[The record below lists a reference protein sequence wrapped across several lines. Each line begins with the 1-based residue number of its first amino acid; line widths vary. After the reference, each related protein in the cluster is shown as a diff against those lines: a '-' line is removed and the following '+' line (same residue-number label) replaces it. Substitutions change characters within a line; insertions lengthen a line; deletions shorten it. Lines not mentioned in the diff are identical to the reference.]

1 MATVSNE
8 IFQDQLEQR
17 RRRLLALSPATRSN
31 GEVAGLLA
39 EIDRA
44 LERLQQGTFGV
55 CEECHGGIEADALL
69 ANPTLRICLDHF
81 TSAQLRLLEHDLELA
96 HQIQHR
102 LLPQTAATIPGWNV
116 AYHYQPAGLVSGDYV
131 DLIFPQDAAD
141 EMLFLVGDVS
151 GKGVAASMLMTQLHA
166 MFRTLATVGQPL
178 KKLLGSANQVL
189 GESTISGQFATLIAG
204 RANACGSLEIAG
216 AGHVPGLLLN
226 DSGITPIHA
235 SGIPLGISRASEY
248 QTQTFRLKPGDS
260 LVLYSD
266 GLSEAENS
274 AGDQYGESRLA
285 NFLAMQHARNAKDLL
300 AATIQDLKEFSGEKK
315 LADDLTVM
323 VLHRDHSAA
332 A

>member
-17 RRRLLALSPATRSN
+17 RQRLLALSPAAQSN
-31 GEVAGLLA
+31 GEVTGLLA

-55 CEECHGGIEADALL
+55 CEECHSGIEADALL
-69 ANPTLRICLDHF
+69 ADPTLRICLDHF

-178 KKLLGSANQVL
+178 KKLLASANQIL
-189 GESTISGQFATLIAG
+189 CKSTISGQFATLIAG
-204 RANACGSLEIAG
+204 RANACGSIEIAG
-216 AGHVPGLLLN
+216 AGHVPALLLN
-226 DSGITPIHA
+226 ESGVTPIPA
-235 SGIPLGISRASEY
+235 SGIPLAISCASEY
-248 QTQTFRLKPGDS
+248 ETQSLRLKPGDS

-266 GLSEAENS
+266 GLSEAEDA
-274 AGDQYGESRLA
+274 AGNQYGEARLTE
-285 NFLAMQHARNAKDLL
+285 FFSKQRSRNAKDHL
-300 AATIQDLKEFSGEKK
+300 ASCLEDLRQFTGGKSFS
-315 LADDLTVM
+315 DDLTLM
-323 VLHRDHSAA
+323 VLHRDHSASA
-332 A
+332 